1 MCVPCG
7 FFFCHWNGPCFALE
21 SLQEE
26 GPVSMAPQDEVA
38 SYSYP
43 QKVVSG
49 PLSCISHFTVV
60 ALQRGNH
67 SAWTVVVCG
76 DPSQPLVAE
85 NAISCRCKQ
94 NRRCLAGVCS
104 SKLVFSSQF
113 LESLDS

>member
-1 MCVPCG
+1 
-7 FFFCHWNGPCFALE
+7 
-21 SLQEE
+21 
-26 GPVSMAPQDEVA
+26 MAPQDEVA